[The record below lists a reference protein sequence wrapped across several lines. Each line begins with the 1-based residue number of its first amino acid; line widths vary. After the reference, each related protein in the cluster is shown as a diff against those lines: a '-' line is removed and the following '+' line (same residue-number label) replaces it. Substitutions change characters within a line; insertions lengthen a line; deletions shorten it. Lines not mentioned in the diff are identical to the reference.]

1 MRVKDQPDLQ
11 YWLQTGAGLPEAPP
25 EPQELQ
31 LAGQTSLQPSPGS
44 ALYKLTVG
52 QVGPA
57 GGRES
62 LRGQGCQ
69 SHIVKDH
76 LRCPGLFKES

>member
-1 MRVKDQPDLQ
+1 MRAQHLEFSRPMRVKDQPDLQ
-11 YWLQTGAGLPEAPP
+11 YWLQTGAGLAEAPP

-57 GGRES
+57 GGRNHSEDKVVRVI
-62 LRGQGCQ
+62 L
-69 SHIVKDH
+69 
-76 LRCPGLFKES
+76 

>member
-1 MRVKDQPDLQ
+1 MRAEEQPDLQ
-11 YWLQTGAGLPEAPP
+11 YWLQTGAGLAEAPP

-57 GGRES
+57 GGK
-62 LRGQGCQ
+62 GIT
-69 SHIVKDH
+69 HIVKVY
-76 LRCPGLFKES
+76 LRCPGLFEES